1 MQISTHTPVRVWR
14 THDRMRPCYQDFNSH
29 TREGVTT
36 RYRRKGTP
44 LQDFNSHTRE
54 GVTSYKLLWGSNEQW
69 FQLIWYQ
76 RILLRIIA
84 TFKHIKC
91 YLVCRKCVCG
101 KICFLKN
108 TPLWN
113 SCWKTHHH
121 TKNTP
126 SEVCR
131 SFTNN
136 NNWDKTHLPNHLTK
150 SWDWFIHWFW
160 YICISIFLSKK
171 NKRPP
176 KWSLILLFC
185 CLFKHPWICLLYTSD
200 AADD

>member
-1 MQISTHTPVRVWR
+1 MRVWPR
-14 THDRMRPCYQDFNSH
+14 SVQSKTLIV
-29 TREGVTT
+29 G
-36 RYRRKGTP
+36 
-44 LQDFNSHTRE
+44 
-54 GVTSYKLLWGSNEQW
+54 

-185 CLFKHPWICLLYTSD
+185 CLFKHPWMELIFNYKYFSSDLKWWEIPSVTQIICYIYWTIQIFW
-200 AADD
+200 